1 MPELGLY
8 KMASPD
14 GAFYLYIDISEFSSD
29 SYDFAKKMLDIGGVA
44 ITPGIDFDPING
56 KSKIRISYA
65 RSTSEIL
72 NGIKRIKKFMEE
84 KRYRH

>member
-1 MPELGLY
+1 
-8 KMASPD
+8 MAAPD

-72 NGIKRIKKFMEE
+72 NGIKRIKKFMDE